1 MSSPPRELVLE
12 PRRGFIGV
20 DVAELIQYRELLFFL
35 IWRDI
40 KVRYK
45 EAVLGTA
52 WAVLQPVMS
61 MVIFTLIFGNFAGL
75 KTRVAPELQDKYPL
89 FVFAGLVPWSF
100 FSNAVQL
107 GGLSLLNHGHLLRK
121 IYFPRL
127 FVPAAVI
134 GGYLVELGI
143 AFVILFAMMGYY
155 GVVPAWSGLVT
166 VPGLIFLT
174 VLNGLG
180 IAFLF
185 SAATV
190 KYRDLRYLVPFLVQA
205 WMFLTPVVYPV
216 AIVGEKWRWLL
227 SFNPLFGIING
238 FRSAFLGTEWH
249 YGQLAVSAGMGVVL
263 FSVGLYYFTA
273 IQRELADLL

>member
-1 MSSPPRELVLE
+1 MHELILE
-12 PRRGFIGV
+12 PRRGFTGV
-20 DVAELIQYRELLFFL
+20 DFRELLRYRELLFFL
-35 IWRDI
+35 VWRDI

-45 EAVLGTA
+45 EAILGTA

-75 KTRVAPELQDKYPL
+75 KTRVPPDLQDKYPL

-143 AFVILFAMMGYY
+143 SFIILLILMGYY
-155 GVVPAWSGLVT
+155 QVLPPLSVVVT
-166 VPGLIFLT
+166 VPVLVFLT

-180 IAFLF
+180 VALLF

-216 AIVGEKWRWLL
+216 AIVDEKWRWLL
-227 SFNPLFGIING
+227 SFNPMFGIING
-238 FRSAFLGTEWH
+238 FRSAFLGTEWNLP
-249 YGQLAVSAGMGVVL
+249 QLAVSAAMGFVL
-263 FSVGLYYFTA
+263 FLVGLYYFTST
-273 IQRELADLL
+273 QREIADLL